1 MSTCHGLAQIQQTG
15 KYICPP
21 WGLSKSM
28 DVRRGKELGPILKQ
42 NTSDKKSTPA
52 TYIDIV
58 ALQYVTGN
66 WKKQITEYDMFT
78 FK

>member
-1 MSTCHGLAQIQQTG
+1 
-15 KYICPP
+15 
-21 WGLSKSM
+21 M